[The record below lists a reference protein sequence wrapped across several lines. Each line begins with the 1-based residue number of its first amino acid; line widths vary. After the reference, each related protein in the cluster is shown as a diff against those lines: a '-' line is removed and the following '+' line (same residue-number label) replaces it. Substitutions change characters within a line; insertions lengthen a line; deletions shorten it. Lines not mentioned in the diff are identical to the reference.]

1 MSSLWIELTRV
12 TKMIGFK
19 NAETFASVK
28 AECIVKWCCDLH
40 KEESTNCHLHLIS
53 PFLSENPDGFVLHP
67 SATLQTTLETVI
79 GSFHSCSSQLKLQ
92 NIRRHGRAGSLADPD
107 CAFNPEAATTT
118 ARNEMGQCLRSAF
131 VLRKGCLSVRNVP
144 WLQLFLTY

>member
-1 MSSLWIELTRV
+1 MAVDSSIEVNCGRCPTALALALLGSLRYL
-12 TKMIGFK
+12 FLRR
-19 NAETFASVK
+19 ETAHITMLV
-28 AECIVKWCCDLH
+28 L
-40 KEESTNCHLHLIS
+40 NCHLIS

-79 GSFHSCSSQLKLQ
+79 GSFHSCSSRLKLQ
-92 NIRRHGRAGSLADPD
+92 NIRRHGRAGSLTDPD